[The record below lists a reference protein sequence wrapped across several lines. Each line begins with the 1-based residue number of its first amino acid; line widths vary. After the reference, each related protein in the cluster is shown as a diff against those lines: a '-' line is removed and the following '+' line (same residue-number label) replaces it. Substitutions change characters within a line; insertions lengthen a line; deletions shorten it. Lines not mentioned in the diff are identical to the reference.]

1 VSFSRIN
8 PYIYTTLVICT
19 LNTHKNTEIIKSI
32 AKELGFS
39 FCGIAKAEFLT
50 EEASKLEEWLKRG
63 YQGKM
68 SYLENHF
75 DKRLDPT
82 QLVSGAKSVVSL
94 VFNYY
99 PKETHQDPDQL
110 KIAKY
115 AYGQDYH
122 FVIKDKLKEFMAK
135 IEEQIGAVEGRVF
148 VDSAPVHER
157 AWAAKSGLGWIGKNS
172 LLLNRELG
180 SFFFLAELIIDLELE
195 SDGPTKDYCGTC
207 TACQDAC
214 PTDAIPEPY
223 VVDGSRCISYLTI
236 ELKEEI
242 PTEFKGSMENWV
254 FGCDICQD
262 VCPWNRFSQPQQE
275 PKFDP
280 QGWEAFSDNDWEEM
294 TQEVF
299 QKVFKKSAV
308 KRAKYSGLKKN
319 ISFVQ
324 NQKSAEERKS

>member
-1 VSFSRIN
+1 MSSQNTSLIK
-8 PYIYTTLVICT
+8 TLS
-19 LNTHKNTEIIKSI
+19 KD
-32 AKELGFS
+32 LGFS
-39 FCGIAKAEFLT
+39 FCGISKAQFL
-50 EEASKLEEWLKRG
+50 EDEATQLEEWLKRG

-82 QLVSGAKSVVSL
+82 KLVPGAKSVVSL
-94 VFNYY
+94 IYNYY
-99 PKETHQDPDQL
+99 PKEIHQSDQKP

-122 FVIKDKLKEFMAK
+122 LVIKDRLKEFMNRVRT
-135 IEEQIGAVEGRVF
+135 EIGEVNGRVF

-157 AWAAKSGLGWIGKNS
+157 AWAAKSGIGWIGKNT
-172 LLLNRELG
+172 LLLNRKMG

-195 SDGPTKDYCGTC
+195 PDGPMKDYCGTC

-236 ELKEEI
+236 ELQDKI
-242 PTEFKGSMENWV
+242 PSEFKERMKGWA

-262 VCPWNRFSQPQQE
+262 VCPWNRFSKPHN
-275 PKFDP
+275 DP
-280 QGWEAFSDNDWEEM
+280 DFNPGGWEKFTN
-294 TQEVF
+294 QEWQELTKDVF
-299 QKVFKKSAV
+299 GKVFKKSAI
-308 KRAKYSGLKKN
+308 KRAKFEGLKHN
-319 ISFVQ
+319 LAFI
-324 NQKSAEERKS
+324 E

>member
-1 VSFSRIN
+1 MYSQKTKYASF
-8 PYIYTTLVICT
+8 
-19 LNTHKNTEIIKSI
+19 IKKKAS
-32 AKELGFS
+32 ELGFS
-39 FCGIAKAEFLT
+39 FCGISKAGFLE
-50 EEASKLEEWLKRG
+50 EEAPKLEEWLSRG

-68 SYLENHF
+68 RYLENHF

-82 QLVSGAKSVVSL
+82 KLVPGAKSVISL
-94 VFNYY
+94 VYNYY
-99 PKETHQDPDQL
+99 PKKIHQSDNSP

-122 FVIKDKLKEFMAK
+122 FVIKDKLKTFMNK
-135 IEEQIGAVEGRVF
+135 IQEEIGEVAGRVF

-172 LLLNRELG
+172 LLLNREMG
-180 SFFFLAELIIDLELE
+180 SFFFLAEIIIDLELE
-195 SDGPTKDYCGTC
+195 PDGPIKDYCGTC

-236 ELKEEI
+236 ELKDEI
-242 PTEFKGSMENWV
+242 PAEFKSKMEGWA

-262 VCPWNRFSQPQQE
+262 VCPWNRFSKPHNE
-275 PKFDP
+275 PAFKP
-280 QGWEAFSDNDWEEM
+280 QGWEEFTNQEWQEM
-294 TQEVF
+294 TREVF

-308 KRAKYSGLKKN
+308 KRTKFEGLTRN
-319 ISFVQ
+319 IQFL
-324 NQKSAEERKS
+324 KSDT